1 MKYAITP
8 ARMREAEQ
16 TAFAAGVPSLLLME
30 TAARAAFDALRG
42 LLPAGGRAVFLC
54 GPGNNG
60 GDGLAMA
67 RMWHLAGGKA
77 QIVLPQPPQTA
88 NAQTNLRYAQALGI
102 AIKTDSAGLD
112 RPDALVDALF
122 GTGFHGALAENSA
135 AGELVSWA
143 NAQDCPILAVDIP
156 SGMDGLSGAVA
167 GACVRASETVTFH
180 CAKRGLLLTAHPEL
194 VGRLIVADIG
204 LPPEQA
210 GLAYAE
216 ADDLALLL
224 PPRRQNAHKG
234 DCGRVLVFAGSEGMA
249 GAASMAALACLRAGS
264 GLVTVLCPRD
274 IIPILQKTAPNAM
287 CCAAEEHPDLPHDV
301 LLAGCGLAET
311 EETWAEL
318 LRLSAAGKPAVW
330 DAGALNLLAR
340 HPQPL
345 GERAFI
351 TPHVGEAARLL
362 GTSTTEVLADLPEA
376 ARRLSQKYACNVALK
391 SAVTAICTADGQQA
405 LNVVGTPA
413 LAKGGSGDALAGIL
427 ASLLGQ
433 GLTPLAA
440 MQAACLWH
448 GLAGRLAAARYG
460 VRSAL
465 TGEVIDMLGEAENG
479 R

>member
-194 VGRLIVADIG
+194 VGRLHVADIG
-204 LPPEQA
+204 LIL
-210 GLAYAE
+210 LAVSV
-216 ADDLALLL
+216 LL
-224 PPRRQNAHKG
+224 P
-234 DCGRVLVFAGSEGMA
+234 
-249 GAASMAALACLRAGS
+249 MAAGGLMTGMTVDQETADSTVTQMLS
-264 GLVTVLCPRD
+264 HLVT
-274 IIPILQKTAPNAM
+274 IASAIGT
-287 CCAAEEHPDLPHDV
+287 
-301 LLAGCGLAET
+301 LAGTASFVVMIIT
-311 EETWAEL
+311 R
-318 LRLSAAGKPAVW
+318 LRYPKNKRGKVLMW
-330 DAGALNLLAR
+330 I
-340 HPQPL
+340 
-345 GERAFI
+345 FI
-351 TPHVGEAARLL
+351 
-362 GTSTTEVLADLPEA
+362 VLAILTVLA
-376 ARRLSQKYACNVALK
+376 MIALIVACV
-391 SAVTAICTADGQQA
+391 S
-405 LNVVGTPA
+405 
-413 LAKGGSGDALAGIL
+413 
-427 ASLLGQ
+427 
-433 GLTPLAA
+433 
-440 MQAACLWH
+440 CLDSMRNCN
-448 GLAGRLAAARYG
+448 L
-460 VRSAL
+460 
-465 TGEVIDMLGEAENG
+465 
-479 R
+479 